1 MSHLF
6 EAEDR
11 CCIVDDLATHAS
23 SKGGAHSRAAIDP
36 SARHSLFISCVA
48 REPTARRRWAA
59 FFVLI
64 LKEINNKNQ
73 CTLFNAL
80 IKVFTSLEPAG
91 QRGVRAGESVTR

>member
-1 MSHLF
+1 MF
-6 EAEDR
+6 EAEDS

-23 SKGGAHSRAAIDP
+23 SKVGAHSRAAIDP
-36 SARHSLFISCVA
+36 SARNSLFISCVA
-48 REPTARRRWAA
+48 REPAGGLRLGG
-59 FFVLI
+59 FPLFVLI

-73 CTLFNAL
+73 RTLFNAL